1 MITPAS
7 AAKINSPLRRCGS
20 TGRRD
25 GQSLY
30 AQPMNR
36 IFLAFMALLAGFA
49 AQVAPTMARVNA
61 DTQIGATANADTRD
75 RQAAVLAATA
85 APRLAQPYAAE
96 TKSAARARVASA
108 PMLAAVLIGID
119 RARE

>member
-1 MITPAS
+1 MITAAS
-7 AAKINSPLRRCGS
+7 TAKINSPLCRYGS
-20 TGRRD
+20 TGRCA

-30 AQPMNR
+30 ALAMNR

-49 AQVAPTMARVNA
+49 AQVAPAGAQVNA
-61 DTQIGATANADTRD
+61 DTQIGAAANAGTLE

-85 APRLAQPYAAE
+85 APHPVRPHAAE
-96 TKSAARARVASA
+96 TRITSTWHAVPA

>member
-1 MITPAS
+1 
-7 AAKINSPLRRCGS
+7 
-20 TGRRD
+20 
-25 GQSLY
+25 
-30 AQPMNR
+30 MNR

-75 RQAAVLAATA
+75 RQAAVLAATT
-85 APRLAQPYAAE
+85 APRLAQPYAAD